1 MNIRTVL
8 MTISLALSI
17 VIGLALSRQNAGNA
31 GASGSNPADGAK
43 LVVGLSL
50 DTLKEERW
58 QGDRD
63 RFVAECNKL
72 GVDVKVEDAN
82 SDDSAQNKQVE
93 ALISLGVNVIVI
105 VPHDGT
111 AMAQAVEK
119 ANKAGIPVIAYD
131 RLIKNCDLDLYLS
144 FDNVRVGEL
153 QARYL
158 LDHLPTPNKGRIVR
172 IYGAPTD
179 NNAKLFKEGQDNI
192 LKPLIDKG
200 DITVVHEDWAENWKP
215 ENGKKIT
222 NAAITALN
230 GKFDGILASND
241 GTAGGAVQS
250 LIEAGLGGKIL
261 VTGQDAELAACQRIV
276 AGTQT
281 MTIYKPLK
289 TLAAGAAEAAV
300 TLAKHRPLIARQ
312 SVNNGRK
319 DKGDV
324 PAILFDVIAVD
335 RDNMCKTV
343 ISDGFQKR
351 DDVYSGIPEDKRP
364 KCP

>member
-1 MNIRTVL
+1 MA
-8 MTISLALSI
+8 ISLALS
-17 VIGLALSRQNAGNA
+17 VLIGLALSRQNTGSA
-31 GASGSNPADGAK
+31 ASTGRPT
-43 LVVGLSL
+43 VGLSL

-63 RFVAECNKL
+63 RFVKRCNEL
-72 GVDVKVEDAN
+72 GADVKVEDAN
-82 SDDSAQNKQVE
+82 SDDSTQLKQVE

-105 VPHDGT
+105 VPHDGV
-111 AMAQAVEK
+111 AMAQAVDK
-119 ANKAGIPVIAYD
+119 ANAAGIPVIAYD

-158 LDHLPTPNKGRIVR
+158 IEHLQTPGRGRIAR

-200 DITVVHEDWAENWKP
+200 DITVVHEDWAEDWKP

-222 NAAITALN
+222 NAAITQQN
-230 GKFDGILASND
+230 GKFDAVLASND
-241 GTAGGAVQS
+241 GTASGAVQS
-250 LIEAGLGGKIL
+250 LVEAGLGGKVL

-276 AGTQT
+276 SGTQT

-289 TLAAGAAEAAV
+289 TLATGAAEAAV
-300 TLAKHRPLIARQ
+300 TLAKRRPLIARA
-312 SVNNGRK
+312 SVANGK
-319 DKGDV
+319 KDV
-324 PAILFDVIAVD
+324 PAILYDVVAVD
-335 RDNMCKTV
+335 RDNMMKTV
-343 ISDGFQKR
+343 VGDGFQKAE
-351 DDVYSGIPEDKRP
+351 DVYRGVPEAQRP
-364 KCP
+364 KAP